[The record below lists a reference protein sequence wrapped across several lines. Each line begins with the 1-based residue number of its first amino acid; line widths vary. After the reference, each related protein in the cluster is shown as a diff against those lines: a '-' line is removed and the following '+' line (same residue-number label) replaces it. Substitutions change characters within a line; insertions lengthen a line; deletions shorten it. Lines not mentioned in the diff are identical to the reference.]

1 MTVGSFGR
9 MPRGALTAA
18 LSAAVILAACGSS
31 PEARPTDPRD
41 ILVQAV
47 ATTARLTT
55 LRLHIEVVSEMG
67 GGFDGPAN
75 GPRMAMSM
83 KMALDV
89 DVDLPTRQLAGRTTV
104 QFPQMG
110 NAIGDPGEQVSE
122 VIVLQAATFTR
133 NGQNGR
139 WMKLPGG
146 AGGAFG
152 GGPTNDQIA
161 TMLTEFA
168 SNPAVGIEVREA
180 SPCTLGTCD
189 HIVAHVAGRD
199 FGRML
204 GALFGAPV
212 DVANGQII
220 PDVEV
225 AMLVDQATSVFSE
238 VRTSITMG
246 GTSTGILLTLSN
258 LGQNVQIAAP
268 PPALVD
274 DFGENM
280 GGGFDGGGVGPAPTT
295 ILEEVGN
302 ELESPWPPSD
312 TESPSAP

>member
-1 MTVGSFGR
+1 
-9 MPRGALTAA
+9 MPRGAATTA
-18 LSAAVILAACGSS
+18 LSAAILLAACGG
-31 PEARPTDPRD
+31 PAETRPTDPRE

-47 ATTARLTT
+47 AATARLTT

-75 GPRMAMSM
+75 GPQMAMSM

-110 NAIGDPGEQVSE
+110 NGMGGPGEQVSE

-139 WMKLPGG
+139 WMKIPAGVGG
-146 AGGAFG
+146 VFG

-204 GALFGAPV
+204 GLLFGAPM
-212 DVANGQII
+212 DVANGQVI
-220 PDVEV
+220 PNVVVD
-225 AMLVDQATSVFSE
+225 MLVDQATSVFSE
-238 VRTSITMG
+238 ARMAVSMD
-246 GTSTGILLTLSN
+246 GTSTSILITLSN
-258 LGQNVQIAAP
+258 LGQNVQIVAP

-274 DFGENM
+274 DDNM
-280 GGGFDGGGVGPAPTT
+280 GGGFDGGGMPAPVPAPTT
-295 ILEEVGN
+295 ILEEVGGQ
-302 ELESPWPPSD
+302 LETPSPMDPEPP
-312 TESPSAP
+312 PSAP